1 MHDDVRVGVRRSPGV
16 QGRVR
21 GVRLR
26 RGRDIMRQGGA
37 ATVLRLLR
45 RSLLSLIAG
54 VHFREHVGHIDAEV
68 VCRAGYACLDG
79 ECVSAR

>member
-1 MHDDVRVGVRRSPGV
+1 
-16 QGRVR
+16 
-21 GVRLR
+21 
-26 RGRDIMRQGGA
+26 MRQGGA